1 MRRSR
6 YQKWEKNGLHYVE
19 GGGRKIF
26 ETHVDQTTFFSL
38 SLSSLSTGITVC
50 FLIVSAFSFF
60 FLTQY
65 VEKNGT
71 KEHKRNGSK
80 KKKKRK
86 KVRER
91 EKERE
96 KGTKW
101 KKVKETGGKLKE
113 RRVG

>member
-60 FLTQY
+60 FFNTIRGKEWNERAQKKWI
-65 VEKNGT
+65 EK
-71 KEHKRNGSK
+71 KEKEKESKR
-80 KKKKRK
+80 
-86 KVRER
+86 
-91 EKERE
+91 ERE